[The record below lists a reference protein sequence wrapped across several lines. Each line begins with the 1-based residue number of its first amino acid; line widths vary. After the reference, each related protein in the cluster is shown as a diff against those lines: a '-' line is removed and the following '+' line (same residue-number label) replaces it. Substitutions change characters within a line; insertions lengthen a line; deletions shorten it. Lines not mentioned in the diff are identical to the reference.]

1 VGYIAAGRGG
11 VFNFE
16 REPMNAREVL
26 AMVLMLP
33 DEERQKVIAA
43 ALSMDSALAVELME
57 YEQQSERQESRRYTL
72 KEAREIES
80 AFKMDVEQYGY
91 LTQTTR
97 QKLMTRFDRTGD
109 AIDNM
114 FWVYQKDR
122 KKWDERMKNR
132 QRGGL

>member
-1 VGYIAAGRGG
+1 
-11 VFNFE
+11 
-16 REPMNAREVL
+16 MREVL
-26 AMVLMLP
+26 AALLMLP
-33 DEERQKVIAA
+33 DDERQKVLIAA
-43 ALSMDSALAVELME
+43 SSMHDVLASKSIEL
-57 YEQQSERQESRRYTL
+57 EQNDHRSEKRQSRQYTL

-80 AFKMDVEQYGY
+80 EFKMDVEQYGY

-132 QRGGL
+132 ERVENRR

>member
-1 VGYIAAGRGG
+1 
-11 VFNFE
+11 
-16 REPMNAREVL
+16 MNMREVL
-26 AMVLMLP
+26 AALLMLP
-33 DEERQKVIAA
+33 DDERQKVLIAA
-43 ALSMDSALAVELME
+43 SSMHDVLASKSIEL
-57 YEQQSERQESRRYTL
+57 EQNDHRSEKRQSRQYTL

-80 AFKMDVEQYGY
+80 EFKMDVEQYGY

-132 QRGGL
+132 ERVENRR

>member
-1 VGYIAAGRGG
+1 
-11 VFNFE
+11 
-16 REPMNAREVL
+16 MNTREVL
-26 AMVLMLP
+26 AALLMLP
-33 DEERQKVIAA
+33 DDDRQKVLIAA
-43 ALSMDSALAVELME
+43 SSMHDILASESIQL
-57 YEQQSERQESRRYTL
+57 EQNDHRSEKRQSRQYTL

-80 AFKMDVEQYGY
+80 EFKMDVEQYGY

-132 QRGGL
+132 EMVENRR

>member
-1 VGYIAAGRGG
+1 
-11 VFNFE
+11 
-16 REPMNAREVL
+16 MNMREVL
-26 AMVLMLP
+26 AALLMLP
-33 DEERQKVIAA
+33 DDDRQKVLIAA
-43 ALSMDSALAVELME
+43 SSMHDILASESIEL
-57 YEQQSERQESRRYTL
+57 EQNEHRSEKRQSKQYTL

-132 QRGGL
+132 EMVENRK

>member
-1 VGYIAAGRGG
+1 
-11 VFNFE
+11 
-16 REPMNAREVL
+16 MNTREVL
-26 AMVLMLP
+26 AALLMLP
-33 DEERQKVIAA
+33 DDDRQKVLIAA
-43 ALSMDSALAVELME
+43 SSMHDILASESIQL
-57 YEQQSERQESRRYTL
+57 EQNDHRSEKRQSRQYTL

-80 AFKMDVEQYGY
+80 ECKMDVEQYGY

-132 QRGGL
+132 EMVENRR